1 MINFTIMFNVSIL
14 RLLFAFT
21 CLFVRV
27 YTWGC
32 KCAPEDTC
40 WPSSSQWNAFNHSL
54 SGKLIADVPPALPC
68 YPGPAYNAG
77 ACAAIDIELT
87 EQDFVAE
94 NPIAL
99 SYPTGSCP
107 PINATAGSS
116 CTIADQPKDTCPNDN
131 LAATAPVG
139 SCSIGDQPRYTIN
152 ATEIADVTAGINFAQ
167 EKNIRIVVRNTGHD
181 LLRRSTG
188 YGSLQVWIRYLRTG
202 ITFQETYRPSCACSN
217 STWKGSAFVIGG
229 GYTWEDVYGEAASR
243 NMIVVGGG
251 TPTVGCL
258 GGWMQGGGHSPA
270 THDFGLGADQVL
282 EAQVVLASGRVVT
295 ANPCENSDIFFAI
308 RGGGPSSYGIVV
320 STVIKAY
327 PTNKVAAQIFGFAP
341 LTENDLSA
349 FMDALAIVH
358 QNYPNLSDSGFSGY
372 GSWSI
377 YSPSPLVGN
386 YSTGFIHT
394 IAVFGKTAAEAE
406 EIFALTAA
414 QLRKYNGTNLYMTTK
429 YLEFPTYVAYYNALS
444 GIVTPV
450 GQTAALGSRFLDR
463 EALTGNA
470 TALKAMLQTIA
481 GTPEQATSNNIV
493 FVGGGQVF
501 ADASDPYSGV
511 NPAWRQTYVHN
522 IVARGWAPGSSNAT
536 IQAVYDDI
544 TYNKTQAMKDLAPN
558 TGCYMNE
565 ADRFDPDY
573 LQDFYGEHESK
584 LAEIKRRYD
593 PRSVFYC
600 PTCIG
605 SELFKVQPSGRI
617 CLR

>member
-1 MINFTIMFNVSIL
+1 MFHVSLL
-14 RLLFAFT
+14 RWLFAST
-21 CLFVRV
+21 SLFIQVH
-27 YTWGC
+27 TWGC
-32 KCAPEDTC
+32 KCAPEDNC
-40 WPSSSQWNAFNHSL
+40 WPSTSQWNTFNQSL

-68 YPGPAYNAG
+68 YPGPAFNAE
-77 ACAAIDIELT
+77 ACAAVDAELT
-87 EQDFVAE
+87 EQTFVAE

-116 CTIADQPKDTCPNDN
+116 CTIADRPTDTCPDGN
-131 LAATAPVG
+131 LTSVTHVG
-139 SCSIGDQPRYTIN
+139 SCSIGDQPRYTVN
-152 ATEIADVTAGINFAQ
+152 ATEIADVTAGINFARQ
-167 EKNIRIVVRNTGHD
+167 KNIRLVVRNTGHD

-202 ITFQETYRPSCACSN
+202 IKFQETYQQSGACSK
-217 STWKGSAFVIGG
+217 SSWKGSAFVIGG
-229 GYTWEDVYGEAASR
+229 GYTWEDVYSEAASR
-243 NMIVVGGG
+243 NVIVVGGG
-251 TPTVGCL
+251 TPSVGCL

-282 EAQVVLASGRVVT
+282 EAQVVLASGKVVT
-295 ANPCENSDIFFAI
+295 ANPCENSEIFFAI

-327 PTNKVAAQIFGFAP
+327 PTRKVAAQIFGFAP
-341 LTENDLSA
+341 LTANDSSA

-358 QNYPNLSDSGFSGY
+358 QNYPRLSDSGFSGY

-377 YSPSPLVGN
+377 YSPSPLIGN

-394 IAVFGKTAAEAE
+394 IAVFGKTVAEAE
-406 EIFALTAA
+406 ELFASTAA
-414 QLRKYNGTNLYMTTK
+414 QLQKYNNTSLYMTTR
-429 YLEFPTYVAYYNALS
+429 YLSFPTYVAYYDALS

-450 GQTAALGSRFLDR
+450 GQTAALGSRFLDQK
-463 EALTGNA
+463 ALTGNA

-501 ADASDPYSGV
+501 TDASDPYSGV

-573 LQDFYGEHESK
+573 LQDFYGEHGAK
-584 LAEIKRRYD
+584 LSEIKRKYD

-605 SELFKVQPSGRI
+605 SELFKVKPSGQI
-617 CLR
+617 CL

>member
-1 MINFTIMFNVSIL
+1 M
-14 RLLFAFT
+14 
-21 CLFVRV
+21 
-27 YTWGC
+27 
-32 KCAPEDTC
+32 E
-40 WPSSSQWNAFNHSL
+40 SQS
-54 SGKLIADVPPALPC
+54 
-68 YPGPAYNAG
+68 
-77 ACAAIDIELT
+77 
-87 EQDFVAE
+87 
-94 NPIAL
+94 
-99 SYPTGSCP
+99 
-107 PINATAGSS
+107 
-116 CTIADQPKDTCPNDN
+116 
-131 LAATAPVG
+131 
-139 SCSIGDQPRYTIN
+139 
-152 ATEIADVTAGINFAQ
+152 
-167 EKNIRIVVRNTGHD
+167 
-181 LLRRSTG
+181 
-188 YGSLQVWIRYLRTG
+188 
-202 ITFQETYRPSCACSN
+202 
-217 STWKGSAFVIGG
+217 
-229 GYTWEDVYGEAASR
+229 
-243 NMIVVGGG
+243 
-251 TPTVGCL
+251 VGCL

-282 EAQVVLASGRVVT
+282 EAQVVLASGKVVT
-295 ANPCENSDIFFAI
+295 ANPCENSEIFFAI

-327 PTNKVAAQIFGFAP
+327 PTRKVAAQIFGFAP
-341 LTENDLSA
+341 LTANDSSA

-358 QNYPNLSDSGFSGY
+358 QNYPRLSDSGFSGY

-377 YSPSPLVGN
+377 YSPSPLIGN

-394 IAVFGKTAAEAE
+394 IAVFGKTVAEAE
-406 EIFALTAA
+406 ELFASTAA
-414 QLRKYNGTNLYMTTK
+414 QLQKYNNTSLYMTTR
-429 YLEFPTYVAYYNALS
+429 YLSFPTYVAYYDALS

-450 GQTAALGSRFLDR
+450 GQTAALGSRFLDQK
-463 EALTGNA
+463 ALTGNA

-501 ADASDPYSGV
+501 TDASDPYSGV

-573 LQDFYGEHESK
+573 LQDFYGEHGAK
-584 LAEIKRRYD
+584 LSEIKRKYD

-605 SELFKVQPSGRI
+605 SELFKVKPSGQI
-617 CLR
+617 CL